1 MVWRLRRS
9 FPCAADP
16 PALGPPPIPCLSHA
30 SSIWRPRGSRPPFHS
45 FWPGAP
51 SHGRKARILSLAAAA
66 APLALAPVRAP
77 AQGGSFRPRRFLTSP
92 SREPAGPCT
101 RARGT
106 RKNNNNDSIPVEP
119 GETVTL
125 FADHEGAG
133 CVHRFWV
140 TISPR
145 LDVAILSQVV
155 IRMYWD
161 GDKYPSVEC
170 PIGAF
175 FGVGFGEQKDYTSLP
190 LNENSGGYNCYWPM
204 PFHKAAHWTL
214 TNGSNKP
221 LESFYYNIDFTA
233 LDSLPPATRHFH
245 AQFRR
250 ENPTTP
256 GRNYTILET
265 TGEGHYV
272 GTALFMTGLTMEF
285 LEGNEMVYIDGETK
299 PSIEGT
305 GTEDYFSSGWYFD
318 RGLYSAPYHGVVIKD
333 EKHPRISAYRWH
345 VEDAIPFT
353 KSIRFT
359 IEHGAED
366 KVPADYS
373 SVAYYY
379 LAGPAPR
386 PNPLPADPAAV
397 APGNSPISTPSWARS
412 RRRTCRPRP
421 RRLTGDSGA
430 MTWSPRT
437 TASSGPTAPCFPGTP
452 ASKNAELV
460 LQVPCH
466 ADGTYH
472 LVARMVCGPDA
483 GSFQFMLD
491 GKAVGGPVDLYSP
504 ALAPR
509 EVSIG
514 TFDLKAGPFPVSL
527 RITGRNPASTGSTIG
542 IDAFLLKPTE

>member
-1 MVWRLRRS
+1 MHPPSAPARPSAALIPSSGRGPAPGRR
-9 FPCAADP
+9 
-16 PALGPPPIPCLSHA
+16 GPV
-30 SSIWRPRGSRPPFHS
+30 R
-45 FWPGAP
+45 
-51 SHGRKARILSLAAAA
+51 SLAIAAA
-66 APLALAPVRAP
+66 LLAFSPFP
-77 AQGGSFRPRRFLTSP
+77 AQAQVGSFASPLSNLAEPRP
-92 SREPAGPCT
+92 G
-101 RARGT
+101 RAMHEGSWD
-106 RKNNNNDSIPVEP
+106 RKNNNNDSIPVKP

-125 FADHEGAG
+125 FDHEGAG

-155 IRMYWD
+155 IRIYWD

-214 TNGSNKP
+214 TNGSSKL

-233 LDSLPPATRHFH
+233 LDALPPGTRHFH

-285 LEGNEMVYIDGETK
+285 LEGNEMVYVDGETK

-359 IEHGAED
+359 IEHGPEN

-379 LAGPAPR
+379 LAGPAPV
-386 PNPLPADPAAV
+386 PNPLPADLLPSHWEFPNKYAIVGAV
-397 APGNSPISTPSWARS
+397 EAEDLQASAKATSGGVWGHDMVPTDDGVIWSNGAVLSWYPSEQ
-412 RRRTCRPRP
+412 
-421 RRLTGDSGA
+421 
-430 MTWSPRT
+430 
-437 TASSGPTAPCFPGTP
+437 
-452 ASKNAELV
+452 NAELV
-460 LQVPCH
+460 LQVPCR
-466 ADGTYH
+466 ADGVYH

-483 GSFQFMLD
+483 GTFQFSLD
-491 GKAVGGPVDLYSP
+491 GKAAGGPVDLYSP

-509 EVSIG
+509 EVSLG
-514 TFDLKAGPFPVSL
+514 TFDLKAGLFPVSL
-527 RITGRNPASTGSTIG
+527 RITGRNPASTGSVIG